1 MYQQNMFFSLL
12 YFRGGDGRESSTMA
26 YIHTTYHIISF
37 FIFYPQ
43 FHHSPS
49 HRAAPFYVGW
59 SGSGG
64 GGCSNASNAPYAP
77 SADIKIYNT

>member
-1 MYQQNMFFSLL
+1 MLCISCIVYVLMYNNK
-12 YFRGGDGRESSTMA
+12 RCDGVIRA
-26 YIHTTYHIISF
+26 YHTG
-37 FIFYPQ
+37 
-43 FHHSPS
+43 SPGS
-49 HRAAPFYVGW
+49 DVLVYCRAAPFYVGW

>member
-1 MYQQNMFFSLL
+1 MLMICRCYYNNILVKIN
-12 YFRGGDGRESSTMA
+12 
-26 YIHTTYHIISF
+26 YIVD
-37 FIFYPQ
+37 FYNKKKE
-43 FHHSPS
+43 FNTC
-49 HRAAPFYVGW
+49 RAAPFYVGW

>member
-1 MYQQNMFFSLL
+1 MVSYKKYMYSVNV
-12 YFRGGDGRESSTMA
+12 
-26 YIHTTYHIISF
+26 YILCMHVCIY
-37 FIFYPQ
+37 
-43 FHHSPS
+43 
-49 HRAAPFYVGW
+49 RAAPFYVGW

>member
-1 MYQQNMFFSLL
+1 MSCSSCTCNSSIFFVNQ
-12 YFRGGDGRESSTMA
+12 
-26 YIHTTYHIISF
+26 YIGYICAVQ
-37 FIFYPQ
+37 YAPR
-43 FHHSPS
+43 
-49 HRAAPFYVGW
+49 RAAPFYVGW

>member
-1 MYQQNMFFSLL
+1 MSNYTLVINIDS
-12 YFRGGDGRESSTMA
+12 YYIGG
-26 YIHTTYHIISF
+26 I
-37 FIFYPQ
+37 
-43 FHHSPS
+43 
-49 HRAAPFYVGW
+49 RAAPFYVGW